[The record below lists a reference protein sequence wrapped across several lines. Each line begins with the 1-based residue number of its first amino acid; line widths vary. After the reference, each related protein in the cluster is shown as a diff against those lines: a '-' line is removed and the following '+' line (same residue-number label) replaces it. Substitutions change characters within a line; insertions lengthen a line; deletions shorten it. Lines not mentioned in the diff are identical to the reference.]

1 MLPDSGALDP
11 ATPGRETTVD
21 PIDDVEARR
30 SDARLTVEE
39 KLAFV
44 ARIQEANERVK
55 VPGVKQTPGWV
66 LIREDRDLDH

>member
-1 MLPDSGALDP
+1 MLPDLGALDP
-11 ATPGRETTVD
+11 MTPGRETAVD
-21 PIDDVEARR
+21 PINLEARR

-44 ARIQEANERVK
+44 ARMQEANERLK